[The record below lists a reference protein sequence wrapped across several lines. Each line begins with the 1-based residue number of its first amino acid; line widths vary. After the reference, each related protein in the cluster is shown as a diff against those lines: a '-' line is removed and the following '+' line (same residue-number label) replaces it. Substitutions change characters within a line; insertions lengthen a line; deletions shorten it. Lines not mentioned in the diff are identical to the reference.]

1 MDAIQELRVRAEI
14 LHKRLG
20 AGYQRKDCLGM
31 IAAEFG
37 FPNWPAA
44 KAAISGGE
52 AVDFG
57 TLLYPSASA
66 HINLWFARYDEAA
79 EVRAAQQG
87 CLERPGRHYL
97 LGYKK
102 QFLVVDRYFI
112 ESLGLDPDD
121 EDWHEIGYDWIRPKD
136 PVARTR
142 LYGKLIALRRL
153 PAC

>member
-1 MDAIQELRVRAEI
+1 MDAIQELKVRAEI

-20 AGYQRKDCLGM
+20 AGYQRKDCLAM

-44 KAAISGGE
+44 KAAISGAE

-57 TLLYPSASA
+57 TLLYPSACA

-79 EVRAAQQG
+79 EVRAAKQ
-87 CLERPGRHYL
+87 RYL
-97 LGYKK
+97 LGYKR

-112 ESLGLDPDD
+112 KSLGLDPDD
-121 EDWHEIGYDWIRPKD
+121 EDWQESG
-136 PVARTR
+136 
-142 LYGKLIALRRL
+142 
-153 PAC
+153 